1 MMNIMIQLPEEIEER
16 IQSLEKINFR
26 LWMFIDQ
33 QGLLEEAQEFI
44 EGFTQE
50 ITDELPF
57 EVE

>member
-1 MMNIMIQLPEEIEER
+1 MMNIVIQLPEEIEKR
-16 IQSLEKINFR
+16 IQSLEKINFQ

-44 EGFTQE
+44 EGFTRE

-57 EVE
+57 KVE